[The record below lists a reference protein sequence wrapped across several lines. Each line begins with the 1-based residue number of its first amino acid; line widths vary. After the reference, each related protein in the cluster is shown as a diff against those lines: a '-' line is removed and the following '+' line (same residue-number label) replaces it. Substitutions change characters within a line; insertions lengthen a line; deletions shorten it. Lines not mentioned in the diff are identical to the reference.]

1 MHIKFYLLAF
11 ALVLAGCALTATD
24 PDAAKGKVP
33 SREQLIHH
41 HYNLDM
47 VDGVKLSDMLGQ
59 QLETGKR
66 PDIEFQEGFRLAGI
80 AGCNRFMGQ
89 GKLDQGALSM
99 APGPSTRMA
108 CIGELSKVEQTVF
121 TVLHDGAQIRIKDQQ
136 LILLHQD
143 HTLVYQLA
151 DYVY

>member
-1 MHIKFYLLAF
+1 MRLKLF
-11 ALVLAGCALTATD
+11 VLASMWFVWGCASTSQDITAES
-24 PDAAKGKVP
+24 GKVP
-33 SREQLIHH
+33 SVEQLVHH
-41 HYNLDM
+41 HYNLEM

-59 QLETGKR
+59 PLEAGKR
-66 PDIEFQEGFRLAGI
+66 PDIEFQEGLRLAGI

-89 GKLDQGALSM
+89 GTLERGALSM

-108 CIGELSKVEQTVF
+108 CIGELAKVEQLVF
-121 TVLHDGAQIRIKDQQ
+121 TVLNEGALIRIKDQQ